1 MSHLNFTQRFS
12 ILAILAMC
20 LFLPAKAQYVTY
32 GGLTYIIY
40 GDNKARVSY
49 VNGQIN
55 GALVIPETFTTI
67 VYPPYEEPY
76 EVTLTVDEIGDWAF
90 YESKNMTAI
99 TMPKT
104 IRSIGDYAF
113 AGCNALKN
121 ITCLATTPPVVY
133 SKSSFS
139 SYVDDIYTT
148 ATVHVPQSSITAY
161 SNAHVWDNFTHFVG
175 ISGGMQGDVDGDG
188 KLTISDVTALIDLLL
203 SGTGS
208 SNATAD
214 VDGNGSVNISDV
226 TALIDMLLN
235 KN

>member
-20 LFLPAKAQYVTY
+20 LFLPAKAQYATY
-32 GGLTYIIY
+32 GELTYIIY
-40 GDNKARVSY
+40 GDNKARVHH
-49 VNGQIN
+49 VNGQID
-55 GALVIPETFTTI
+55 GALVIPETFTAI
-67 VYPPYEEPY
+67 VQPANGDPY
-76 EVTLTVDEIGDWAF
+76 VATLTVDEIGDMAF

-104 IRSIGDYAF
+104 IRSIGEYAF
-113 AGCNALKN
+113 SGCNALKD

-161 SNAHVWDNFTHFVG
+161 SNASVWDNFTHFVG
-175 ISGGMQGDVDGDG
+175 ISGGMQGDVDGDSQV
-188 KLTISDVTALIDLLL
+188 TISDVTALIDLLL
-203 SGTGS
+203 SGAGS
-208 SNATAD
+208 ANATAD
-214 VDGNGSVNISDV
+214 VDGDGSVSISDV
-226 TALIDMLLN
+226 TALIDMLLS